1 MPVNNPANNPM
12 IETPLMRGLE
22 RALDLAAMRHQVLT
36 TNLANVDTP
45 GYRTRDVPTFT
56 DEIDRAMAGSS
67 DGSAE
72 DSPELLTAAPMLT
85 PMSREVRGLTERPDG
100 NNVSV
105 ERESMLLAEN
115 QLRFQVAVA
124 FLKTEFHRLS
134 LAISGGQGS

>member
-1 MPVNNPANNPM
+1 MPVNSPANNPM

-45 GYRTRDVPTFT
+45 GYHTRDLPTFT
-56 DEIDRAMAGSS
+56 GEIERAMAGSP
-67 DGSAE
+67 E
-72 DSPELLTAAPMLT
+72 DSPELVTAASMLTPT
-85 PMSREVRGLTERPDG
+85 PMSREIRGLTERPDG

-134 LAISGGQGS
+134 QAISGGQGS